1 MFAVTPGKS
10 PRFPIRCGPFI
21 REALKQRKSLPQKAL
36 AARWPSAGRVE
47 LHEALSHYPVNGLG
61 GVRPGHFAS
70 MTLGRMTFTINGEP
84 YEVPEAEAE
93 GLTVRGLLDR
103 LGFAPD
109 KIAVEL
115 NLEIVPRSAY
125 AEVVLKPG
133 DRLEIVRFVGGG

>member
-1 MFAVTPGKS
+1 
-10 PRFPIRCGPFI
+10 
-21 REALKQRKSLPQKAL
+21 
-36 AARWPSAGRVE
+36 
-47 LHEALSHYPVNGLG
+47 
-61 GVRPGHFAS
+61 
-70 MTLGRMTFTINGEP
+70 MTFTINGEP
-84 YEVPEAEAE
+84 YEVPEAEAQ

-125 AEVVLKPG
+125 AEITLKPG